1 MKHFQRNRAFCAEV
15 VKNRTEQA
23 LPLVNLAESHR
34 ARHLNLDILEGTAV
48 SDLQD
53 RTILVVDDE
62 PEIRKLVTAMLT
74 RNGYRVLTADSG
86 DNAIRLFRNNPHVD
100 LLLTDVVAPGMSGPM
115 IADEIA
121 GLRPDIKVVF
131 MSGYDNTQVVQRYV
145 VEKGY
150 SLLIKPFTME
160 QLATMVRDVL
170 GSQSTAAG

>member
-1 MKHFQRNRAFCAEV
+1 VAD
-15 VKNRTEQA
+15 
-23 LPLVNLAESHR
+23 P
-34 ARHLNLDILEGTAV
+34 
-48 SDLQD
+48 QD

-62 PEIRKLVTAMLT
+62 PEIRKLVMAMLT
-74 RNGYRVLTADSG
+74 RNGYRVLTADTG
-86 DNAIRLFRNNPHVD
+86 DNAIRLFRNNPGVD

-121 GLRPDIKVVF
+121 ALRPDIKVVF

-160 QLATMVRDVL
+160 QLASMVRDVL
-170 GSQSTAAG
+170 GSQSSAAG